1 MFSRMSFLAFR
12 GIIRGGGSVDMSASY
27 PGGQTPSSSL
37 GESGHRKY
45 WTRRAIKEWLRQCFA
60 RLVGAGSLDAGILL

>member
-1 MFSRMSFLAFR
+1 
-12 GIIRGGGSVDMSASY
+12 MSASY

-37 GESGHRKY
+37 GESGHAAFRNGISRKY
-45 WTRRAIKEWLRQCFA
+45 WTRRAIKEWLRKCFA

>member
-1 MFSRMSFLAFR
+1 MSFLAFR

-37 GESGHRKY
+37 GEPGHAAFPK
-45 WTRRAIKEWLRQCFA
+45 WDLAQI
-60 RLVGAGSLDAGILL
+60 LDSSRN